1 MYLELKNNFKIEVK
15 DTSTATSIF
24 ADVQTVEEVDKIT
37 QELKKEGNLD
47 KFKFTDGKDETFGI
61 YEKYVYVAT
70 GYTEDEKGIHAV
82 YTLRAKSDLEIEV
95 EELKKSDE
103 LLLNAVM
110 ELSANVYGE

>member
-1 MYLELKNNFKIEVK
+1 MYLELKNNLKIEVK

-47 KFKFTDGKDETFGI
+47 KFKFTNGKDETFGI

-70 GYTEDEKGIHAV
+70 GYTEDEEAVHAV

-110 ELSANVYGE
+110 ELSADVYGE